1 MDAGALAAW
10 IFVGVA
16 MILVGGAAASEAALA
31 SVSRSRVRT
40 LKEAGSNQAAV
51 IDTLLQDSPK
61 FLLSLMLLKSSG
73 WLMAGAA
80 AFFLILGLPQVD
92 STSLG
97 GLLAVWVLLAAT
109 QIVGRALVMRDPERS
124 ALNLAPAVQVLS
136 AILLPL
142 SFGLR
147 KLGAAV
153 RGQSSDVSEESI
165 FLSEDGLRLLINM
178 GEGQGSI
185 EEDEK
190 QMIAS
195 IFEMGETVVREIM
208 SPRTDIIALAV
219 DTPLAE
225 ALDAIIRAGHSR
237 IPIFENNV
245 DRIVGF
251 LYAKDLLKCY
261 RENQTDVLIRS
272 ILRPAYFVPESKKA
286 DELFHEMQ
294 SRRVHIAIV
303 VDEYGGTAGLVTI
316 EDLLEEI
323 VGEIQD
329 EYDKE
334 PVPFQQIA
342 RDTYVFNAR
351 LDVDTVADLL
361 GVDLPYADVDT
372 LGGFIFAELGHVP
385 ETGET
390 VTYAGWRFTVLS
402 VESRRIRQVRAEPTP
417 GPSGEDE
424 PAATGPE
431 VSRAHRYNE
440 KKPANGSTV
449 ADLQTSS

>member
-1 MDAGALAAW
+1 MDAGDLTAW
-10 IFVGVA
+10 ILVGVA
-16 MILVGGAAASEAALA
+16 LILVGLAAAAEAALA

-40 LKEAGSNQAAV
+40 LKEAGVNQAAV
-51 IDTLLQDSPK
+51 IDSLLKDAPK
-61 FLLSLMLLKSSG
+61 FLLSLMLVKSSG
-73 WLMAGAA
+73 WLIAGAA
-80 AFFLILGLPQVD
+80 AVSLILGLPQMDMKALV
-92 STSLG
+92 
-97 GLLAVWVLLAAT
+97 GLVAVWLILSIT
-109 QIVGRALVMRDPERS
+109 QILGRALVLRDAEKA
-124 ALNLAPAVQVLS
+124 ALYLAPVVQVLS
-136 AILLPL
+136 AILLPI

-147 KLGAAV
+147 KLGAVV
-153 RGQSSDVSEESI
+153 RGPQASEESL
-165 FLSEDGLRLLINM
+165 FLSEDGLRFLINM
-178 GEGQGSI
+178 GDGEGSI

-208 SPRTDIIALAV
+208 SPRIDIIALAV
-219 DTPLAE
+219 DTPFAE
-225 ALDAIIRAGHSR
+225 ALDVIIKAGHSR
-237 IPIFENNV
+237 IPVFEDNA

-251 LYAKDLLKCY
+251 LYAKDLLKCF
-261 RENQTDVLIRS
+261 RDKQTDVPIRS
-272 ILRPAYFVPESKKA
+272 ILRSAYFVPESKKV

-294 SRRVHIAIV
+294 TRRVHIAIV

-334 PVPFQQIA
+334 PVPYQKIA

-351 LDVDTVADLL
+351 LDVDSVTDLL
-361 GVDLPYADVDT
+361 GIDLPYADVDT

-402 VESRRIRQVRAEPTP
+402 VESRRIRQVRAEPS
-417 GPSGEDE
+417 PSLVSEDE
-424 PAATGPE
+424 PTAASLEP
-431 VSRAHRYNE
+431 SRFSRTNG
-440 KKPANGSTV
+440 KKSPDGTTV
-449 ADLQTSS
+449 PGLQISS

>member
-1 MDAGALAAW
+1 MDAGDLTAW
-10 IFVGVA
+10 ILVGVA
-16 MILVGGAAASEAALA
+16 LVLVGLAAAAEAALA

-40 LKEAGSNQAAV
+40 LKNAGVNQAAV
-51 IDTLLQDSPK
+51 IDSLLKDSPK
-61 FLLSLMLLKSSG
+61 FLLSLMLAKSLG
-73 WLMAGAA
+73 WLMAGIAT
-80 AFFLILGLPQVD
+80 FSLLLGLPRVD
-92 STSLG
+92 MTVLG
-97 GLLAVWVLLAAT
+97 GLLAVWVILAIA
-109 QIVGRALVMRDPERS
+109 QILSRALVMRDAEKA
-124 ALNLAPAVQVLS
+124 ALYFAPAVQVLS
-136 AILLPL
+136 TLLLPI

-153 RGQSSDVSEESI
+153 RGPEASEESI
-165 FLSEDGLRLLINM
+165 FLSEDGLRFLLNM
-178 GEGQGSI
+178 GDGEGSI
-185 EEDEK
+185 EEGEK

-208 SPRTDIIALAV
+208 SPRIDIVALAV
-219 DTPLAE
+219 DTPLVE
-225 ALDAIIRAGHSR
+225 ALDVIIKAGHSR
-237 IPIFENNV
+237 IPVFEDNA

-261 RENQTDVLIRS
+261 RDNQTDVLIRS
-272 ILRPAYFVPESKKA
+272 ILRPAYFVPESKKV

-294 SRRVHIAIV
+294 TRRVHIAIV

-334 PVPFQQIA
+334 PVPYQKIA

-351 LDVDTVADLL
+351 LDVDSVADLL
-361 GVDLPYADVDT
+361 NVDLPYTDVDT

-402 VESRRIRQVRAEPTP
+402 VESRRIRQVRAEPAPSPTSDDEQSAVSQESSRGRRNNENRPSDGNAVP
-417 GPSGEDE
+417 G
-424 PAATGPE
+424 
-431 VSRAHRYNE
+431 
-440 KKPANGSTV
+440 
-449 ADLQTSS
+449 LQISS

>member
-1 MDAGALAAW
+1 MDAGGVTAW
-10 IFVGVA
+10 
-16 MILVGGAAASEAALA
+16 ILVGMALVLVGLAAAAEAALA
-31 SVSRSRVRT
+31 SVSRSRVRA
-40 LKEAGSNQAAV
+40 LKDAGVNQAAV
-51 IDTLLQDSPK
+51 IDSLLKDAPK
-61 FLLSLMLLKSSG
+61 FLLSLMLIKSIG

-80 AFFLILGLPQVD
+80 VFSLILGLPQVD
-92 STSLG
+92 MTALA
-97 GLLAVWVLLAAT
+97 GLLAVWVVLAII
-109 QIVGRALVMRDPERS
+109 QILGRALVMRDAEKA
-124 ALNLAPAVQVLS
+124 ALYLAPAVQVLS
-136 AILLPL
+136 AILLPI
-142 SFGLR
+142 SYGLR

-153 RGQSSDVSEESI
+153 RGPEASEESI
-165 FLSEDGLRLLINM
+165 FLSEDGLRFLINM
-178 GEGQGSI
+178 GDGEGII
-185 EEDEK
+185 EDDEK

-208 SPRTDIIALAV
+208 SPRIDIIALAV

-225 ALDAIIRAGHSR
+225 ALDVIIRAGHSR
-237 IPIFENNV
+237 IPVFEDNA

-261 RENQTDVLIRS
+261 RDKQTDVLIRA
-272 ILRPAYFVPESKKA
+272 ILRPAYFVPESKKV

-294 SRRVHIAIV
+294 TRRVHIAIV

-334 PVPFQQIA
+334 PVPYQKIA

-351 LDVDTVADLL
+351 LDVDSVTDLL

-402 VESRRIRQVRAEPTP
+402 VESRRIRQVRAEPS
-417 GPSGEDE
+417 PSLVSEDE
-424 PAATGPE
+424 QAT
-431 VSRAHRYNE
+431 VSVDPSRFGRNKNKDTGDSA
-440 KKPANGSTV
+440 TV
-449 ADLQTSS
+449 PGLQTS

>member
-1 MDAGALAAW
+1 MDAGALTAW
-10 IFVGVA
+10 ILVGVA
-16 MILVGGAAASEAALA
+16 LVLVALAASAEAALA

-40 LKEAGSNQAAV
+40 LKEAGVNQAAV
-51 IDTLLQDSPK
+51 VDSLLKDAPK
-61 FLLSLMLLKSSG
+61 FLLSLMLVKSSG
-73 WLMAGAA
+73 WVMAGAA
-80 AFFLILGLPQVD
+80 TFSLVLGLPQVD
-92 STSLG
+92 MNALTGLVAVWL
-97 GLLAVWVLLAAT
+97 LLAIT
-109 QIVGRALVMRDPERS
+109 QILGRALVMRDAEKA
-124 ALNLAPAVQVLS
+124 ALYLASVVQLFS
-136 AILLPL
+136 AILLPI
-142 SFGLR
+142 SYGLR

-153 RGQSSDVSEESI
+153 RGPEASEESI
-165 FLSEDGLRLLINM
+165 FLSEDGLRFLINM
-178 GEGQGSI
+178 GDGENII
-185 EEDEK
+185 EDEEK

-208 SPRTDIIALAV
+208 SPRIDIIALAV

-225 ALDAIIRAGHSR
+225 ALDVIIKAGHSR
-237 IPIFENNV
+237 IPVFEDNA

-261 RENQTDVLIRS
+261 RDNQSDVLIRS
-272 ILRPAYFVPESKKA
+272 ILRPAYFVPESKKV

-294 SRRVHIAIV
+294 TRRVHIAVV

-334 PVPFQQIA
+334 PVPYQKIA

-351 LDVDTVADLL
+351 LDVDSVADLL
-361 GVDLPYADVDT
+361 GVDLPYTDVDT

-402 VESRRIRQVRAEPTP
+402 VESRRIRQVRAEPSP
-417 GPSGEDE
+417 NGVSEDE
-424 PAATGPE
+424 QTAISPE
-431 VSRAHRYNE
+431 SPRFRRNNE
-440 KKPANGSTV
+440 KKPSDGTTV
-449 ADLQTSS
+449 PGLQISS